1 MIFRKIINETH
12 HCMRCGKTLAEDEV
26 AACIFLTSSNIKSKK
41 CACMDDITYEL
52 CEECKDSFRRFVHE
66 KTINYDIFKGE

>member
-12 HCMRCGKTLAEDEV
+12 YCMRCGKTLTEDEV
-26 AACIFLTSSNIKSKK
+26 AACIFLASSKVKSKN
-41 CACMDDITYEL
+41 CTCDVTYEL